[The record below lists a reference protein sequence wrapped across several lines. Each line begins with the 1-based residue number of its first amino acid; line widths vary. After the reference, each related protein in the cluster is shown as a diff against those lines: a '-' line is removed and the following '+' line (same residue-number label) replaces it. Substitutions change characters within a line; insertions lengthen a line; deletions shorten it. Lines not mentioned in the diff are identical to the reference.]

1 MDKPNLILRPT
12 VISGHRLREDFAVL
26 FDGRRVGRIR
36 MAPGRVG
43 QPSIWEWVINLP
55 MPVPSW
61 CAGSE
66 RDFGRAKAA
75 LSEAWEQFYT
85 GLTPED
91 IAHWH
96 AIDRIR
102 LMAASA
108 SSAT

>member
-12 VISGHRLREDFAVL
+12 VISGHRLREDFTVMI
-26 FDGRRVGRIR
+26 DGRRVGRIR
-36 MAPGRVG
+36 LAPGRVG

-75 LSEAWEQFYT
+75 FSEAWEQLYA

-96 AIDRIR
+96 AIDRVD
-102 LMAASA
+102 
-108 SSAT
+108 